1 MTADKRTKDLRAVV
15 VGAGFAGEGHT
26 LAMRHNRVDVVAIC
40 ARQRDVVRSVA
51 DRLEIPEA
59 STDWRETVERVRP
72 EIVCVATPAS
82 VRMELIEAAAAV
94 GAHVFCD
101 KPLGTNA
108 GEAAQCHA
116 AVRQA
121 GVKHAFA
128 ATHRYDPSVAWLA
141 ELLREGVI
149 GNLLEVEGTFRRRI
163 PALTPWS
170 WYDTVATG
178 GGLLHNAFPHWLGIL
193 MTATGG
199 EPRRVMG
206 EVRVL
211 RQRAP
216 VITDLHDF
224 RERGRRTPTPEE
236 AERMEWRACDAD
248 SAFSAL
254 LRFDAE
260 PAVSSAEVQ
269 VTLVASGA
277 QATWPPNGWR
287 FHGERGSLL
296 VDGHFSYEVS
306 LQRTARSERESLP
319 IPQRLIDDLP
329 AVGTEFENKWAA
341 LARDF
346 VADVEG
352 RPHRPYLTLRD
363 GWRFEET
370 IDAIRAGRGWFDLPA
385 G

>member
-1 MTADKRTKDLRAVV
+1 MNELRALV

-26 LAMRHNRVDVVAIC
+26 LALRDQGVDIVAIC
-40 ARQRDVVRSVA
+40 ARQPDVVRAVA
-51 DRLEIPEA
+51 DRLEIAEA
-59 STDWRETVERVRP
+59 STDWREALARLRP
-72 EIVCVATPAS
+72 DIVCVATPAS
-82 VRMELIEAAAAV
+82 VRIELIEAAAAQ
-94 GAHVFCD
+94 GCHIYCD

-108 GEAAQCHA
+108 AEARRCYD

-121 GVKHAFA
+121 GVKHAYA
-128 ATHRYDPSVAWLA
+128 ATHRYDPSVAWVA
-141 ELLREGVI
+141 ELLREGTI

-163 PALTPWS
+163 PELTPWS

-199 EPRRVMG
+199 EPQRVMG

-216 VITDLHDF
+216 VIENLHDF
-224 RERGRRTPTPEE
+224 RERGQRMPTPEE
-236 AERMEWRACDAD
+236 AARMEWRACDAD

-260 PAVSSAEVQ
+260 PAVSNTEVQ

-277 QATWPPNGWR
+277 QAAWPPNGWR
-287 FHGERGSLL
+287 FHGETGSLL
-296 VDGHFSYEVS
+296 ADGHFSYEVS
-306 LQRTARSERESLP
+306 LQRTGGGERESLP
-319 IPQRLIDDLP
+319 VPQRLIDNLP
-329 AVGTEFENKWAA
+329 AVGTEFQNKWAG

-346 VADVEG
+346 VADIQG
-352 RPHRPYLTLRD
+352 KPHRPYLTLRD

-385 G
+385 E